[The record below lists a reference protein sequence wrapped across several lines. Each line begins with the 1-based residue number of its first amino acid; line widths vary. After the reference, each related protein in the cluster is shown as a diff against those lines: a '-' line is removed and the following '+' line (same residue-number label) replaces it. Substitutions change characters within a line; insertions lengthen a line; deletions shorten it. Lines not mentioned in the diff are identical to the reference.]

1 MSKVEQ
7 LKALL
12 EIDPE
17 GEKIADMI
25 NKMIIDNRKRNIF
38 YSKLIAIQKQYSTLG
53 QEIKLAKSEEAVKEL
68 ILNEKKLLAS
78 QDVADMIDDKYKSLK
93 YKTHASSTLNSLVR
107 KGVLGRVKYGFSYY
121 YTTPKEAVIQHLK
134 RMGVTPDVCS
144 PEEISKVSKM
154 PLNTVLDVLEMLQ
167 S

>member
-12 EIDPE
+12 DIDPE
-17 GEKIADMI
+17 GEKVADMI
-25 NKMIIDNRKRNIF
+25 NNLIIDDRKRLIF
-38 YSKLIAIQKQYSTLG
+38 YSKLADIHKQCSVLG
-53 QEIKLAKSEEAVKEL
+53 QEIKLAKSEEAVRDFVLSE
-68 ILNEKKLLAS
+68 NRLLTS
-78 QDVADMIDDKYKSLK
+78 QNVADMIDDKYKSLK
-93 YKTHASSTLNSLVR
+93 YKTHASSALNSLVK
-107 KGVLGRVKYGFSYY
+107 KGVLGRVKNGFFYY
-121 YTTPKEAVIQHLK
+121 YKTPKEAVIQHLK
-134 RMGVTPDVCS
+134 KMGKTPDVCS